1 MKDLKV
7 DINGDLVID
16 NDDLMYVSSEELM
29 RQKIKL
35 ILSTNK
41 TEWLF
46 DKNQGIDFFAMLTK
60 NPDRERIYNTILDG
74 LTQVDE
80 NMIIEKFDITT
91 KQRRMNIRF
100 TARNGNGNTETY
112 TVTMEEN
119 GIRTLDIGEAI

>member
-16 NDDLMYVSSEELM
+16 NDDLMYVSGEELI

-60 NPDRERIYNTILDG
+60 NPDRERIYNTIING
-74 LTQVDE
+74 LTQADE
-80 NMIIEKFDITT
+80 NMIIENFDITT